1 MFPVKKIKQGT
12 GKEENR
18 PIDVSWLLFIGAAKL
33 GYSEKEVY
41 LMQMGK
47 WLDLFDTYRRVYNF
61 ETARQLYSV
70 EEAGK
75 KDSVMNL

>member
-18 PIDVSWLLFIGAAKL
+18 PIDVSWLLFIGVAKL

-61 ETARQLYSV
+61 ETAIQLYSV

>member
-1 MFPVKKIKQGT
+1 
-12 GKEENR
+12 
-18 PIDVSWLLFIGAAKL
+18 
-33 GYSEKEVY
+33 
-41 LMQMGK
+41 MQMGK

>member
-1 MFPVKKIKQGT
+1 MFSVKKRKQGT

-18 PIDVSWLLFIGAAKL
+18 PIDVSWLLFIGIAKF

-61 ETARQLYSV
+61 ETARQIYRV
-70 EEAGK
+70 EEERE
-75 KDSVMNL
+75 KDSVMDL

>member
-1 MFPVKKIKQGT
+1 MKPGT

-18 PIDVSWLLFIGAAKL
+18 PIDVSWLLFIGIAKL

-47 WLDLFDTYRRVYNF
+47 WMDLFDTYRKVYNF
-61 ETARQLYSV
+61 ETARQMYGL
-70 EEAGK
+70 EETGK
-75 KDSVMNL
+75 KDSVMDL

>member
-1 MFPVKKIKQGT
+1 MKPGT

-18 PIDVSWLLFIGAAKL
+18 PIDVSWLLFIGIAKL

-47 WLDLFDTYRRVYNF
+47 WMDLFDTYRKVYNF
-61 ETARQLYSV
+61 ETTRQMYGV
-70 EEAGK
+70 EETEK
-75 KDSVMNL
+75 KDSVMDL